1 MLGAAGIDPARARAA
16 GLGHMMWDYMLAY
29 LGRLE
34 AHRKEQL
41 AAIQSPQEVETLRER
56 VRERLSEMWG
66 PFPAERT
73 PLNPRHI
80 ATIERDG
87 YDVEKVIFESRPNF
101 HVTANVY
108 LPKERTGRL
117 PAVIFPPGHTGN
129 GKAAESYQRF
139 CILMAQSGFVALIWD
154 PVGQGERL
162 QLWDAEQ
169 GVSLAG
175 AGTGEHRVLG
185 NQCYLVGWNLMN
197 FRAWDAMRAIDYLAA
212 RPDVDANRI
221 AMAGN
226 SGGGMETLQFACF
239 DDRIKAAVPMCAV
252 STFRHKTQAGLIADP
267 EQILYGTLE
276 NGIDH
281 PELLAAFAPK
291 PLMIGAAKQDYV
303 PVEGARQTFQ
313 EVSRI
318 YRDFGLPEKVS
329 LTETDDTHGLN
340 KELREAAAAWLREWL
355 GGAPPT
361 ARSGDSTPAESSVAT
376 EQELRCTKTG
386 QVAPAF
392 NGATVAS
399 LIRERAGQIAPKRTL
414 PQNPSELA
422 IYRNG
427 IVQRV
432 QELTRVGPFRRESD
446 IVIPDRNYDVGAFA
460 KGLAIVIADLGK
472 DSPIVRRSVIDPL
485 VASGYQVIG
494 MDLRGWGESAPVMPN
509 AKVSFDWEDFFAYR
523 SLEIG
528 RPLLGQRIKDLLAV
542 APRRVNRP
550 RWIAVGVGAGA
561 LVAAHAAVL
570 EQRIEEVISIGGLLS
585 YQSLID
591 DPLSTQPFS
600 SYLPGV
606 IGAYDMRDVY
616 AAIAPRRLLVIN
628 PQDSQRRPAEEVPA
642 WEQLDWVSQIY
653 ERSGKPD
660 WFAMHTKLDAAKFRE
675 ILVKWMDR

>member
-1 MLGAAGIDPARARAA
+1 MLAAAGIDPIPARAA
-16 GLGHMMWDYMLAY
+16 GLGYMMWDYMLAY
-29 LGRLE
+29 LGRLD
-34 AHRKEQL
+34 ATRKERL
-41 AAIQSPQEVETLRER
+41 AAIRSPEEAETFRGL

-80 ATIERDG
+80 STIERDG
-87 YDVEKVIFESRPNF
+87 YVIEKIIFESRPNF

-108 LPKERTGRL
+108 VPKGRTAPL
-117 PAVIFPPGHTGN
+117 PAVIFPPGHTDD
-129 GKAAESYQRF
+129 GKAAEAYQRF

-154 PVGQGERL
+154 PIGQGERL

-175 AGTGEHRVLG
+175 PGTREHRVLG

-197 FRAWDAMRAIDYLAA
+197 FRAWDAIRVIDYLAT
-212 RPDVDANRI
+212 RPDVDSGRI

-239 DDRIKAAVPMCAV
+239 DDRIKAAIPMCAV
-252 STFRHKTQAGLIADP
+252 STFRHKTQAMLIADP

-276 NGIDH
+276 HGIDH

-291 PLMIGAAKQDYV
+291 ALMVGSAKQDYI
-303 PVEGARQTFQ
+303 PIEGARQTFQ
-313 EVSRI
+313 EVSRV
-318 YRDFGLPEKVS
+318 YQLFASQEKLS
-329 LTETDDTHGLN
+329 LIQTEGNHGLN
-340 KELREAAAAWLREWL
+340 KELREAAAAWLRESL
-355 GGAPPT
+355 GPAPPRT
-361 ARSGDSTPAESSVAT
+361 DPVDPHPAESPAAT
-376 EQELRCTKTG
+376 EQKLRCKTTG
-386 QVAPAF
+386 QVASAF
-392 NGATVAS
+392 GGATVAS
-399 LIRERAGQIAPKRTL
+399 LIRERAKQIAPKRVL
-414 PQNPSELA
+414 PANPSEMA
-422 IYRNG
+422 IYRNE
-427 IVQRV
+427 IIQLV
-432 QELTRVGPFRRESD
+432 QEITRVGPFRRESD
-446 IVIPDRNYDVGAFA
+446 IVIPDRNYDVGPFA

-472 DSPIVRRSVIDPL
+472 DDPIVRRSVIDPL

-509 AKVSFDWEDFFAYR
+509 AKVRFDWEDFFAYR

-528 RPLLGQRIKDLLAV
+528 RPLLGQRIKDLLAI
-542 APRRVNRP
+542 APRRVSRP

-628 PQDSQRRPAEEVPA
+628 PQDSQRRPVEEVPA
-642 WEQLDWVSQIY
+642 WEQLDWVTQMY

-675 ILVKWMDR
+675 ILVKWLDR